1 MTDIS
6 YSLQRHEDGGSPKK
20 QHKSDRRPLGDI
32 QNHHV
37 IRSPVSK
44 HDKKRIEGETSI
56 NDCNDKYGNE
66 NNPIITPKKRRLTS
80 ENEKEMEVW
89 PFSSEKKSPRISPRY
104 QNEISPRY
112 QNEMKDQSASKVER
126 PKIMS
131 SPPSKMKPLGLGLGL
146 SVGMGGGGRI
156 GSAASIETNLNP
168 PRSHSKRKKEYEGEE
183 IDDSL
188 ALIGKDRINEEN
200 LARNN
205 ESCSLKMDKIDSE
218 NVKEKIVSVNK
229 SATHQEVEINEMKTM
244 TASFSHLNTS
254 GQNNDTA
261 IFTETVAPPPASIE
275 IDGSPPSSIF
285 SNIPYVPTDI
295 GMTDVASDRSPLS
308 VSHGS
313 IVQPIADPHINE
325 NLPSPVPQVC
335 YEDILR
341 DVERLKLQKKLSLN
355 EHFPSS
361 KSAPVLKRGEVLE
374 PIYIYIYVYMCI
386 HKSMYMYIF
395 MYEYIYKYMHT
406 YIYIY
411 IYIFMYIYL

>member
-20 QHKSDRRPLGDI
+20 QHKLDRRPLGNI
-32 QNHHV
+32 LNHHD

-80 ENEKEMEVW
+80 ENGKEVEVW
-89 PFSSEKKSPRISPRY
+89 PFSSEKKSPRISSRY
-104 QNEISPRY
+104 QNEVSPRY

-131 SPPSKMKPLGLGLGL
+131 SPPSKMRPLGLGLGL
-146 SVGMGGGGRI
+146 NMRMDLGEKS

-188 ALIGKDRINEEN
+188 AVNGKNRINEEN

-205 ESCSLKMDKIDSE
+205 ENCSLQIKEINSE
-218 NVKEKIVSVNK
+218 EVKEKIVSVIK
-229 SATHQEVEINEMKTM
+229 SATHQEVEINEMKTI
-244 TASFSHLNTS
+244 TASFSHLNTT

-261 IFTETVAPPPASIE
+261 ALKERGALSPASIA
-275 IDGSPPSSIF
+275 IDASPPSLIF
-285 SNIPYVPTDI
+285 SNIPCIPTDI
-295 GMTDVASDRSPLS
+295 GMADVASSEKSTLS
-308 VSHGS
+308 VSHSS
-313 IVQPIADPHINE
+313 IVRPTTDPHINE
-325 NLPSPVPQVC
+325 ILSSPVPQVC

-341 DVERLKLQKKLSLN
+341 DVERLKLLKNLSQN
-355 EHFPSS
+355 EHSPSS
-361 KSAPVLKRGEVLE
+361 KSAPVHRKGEVLE
-374 PIYIYIYVYMCI
+374 PIYIY
-386 HKSMYMYIF
+386 
-395 MYEYIYKYMHT
+395 T
-406 YIYIY
+406 YINT
-411 IYIFMYIYL
+411 FMYIHTLINK